1 MPGGKERELRRR
13 IGSVQSTKKITRAME
28 LIAATRVVK
37 AMQRAGAARPYAN
50 HITSV
55 IENLAAAG
63 TEVDH
68 PLLRREAEPRA
79 AGVIVVAGDRG
90 LAGAY
95 NTSVIRAAERRL
107 MDHTA
112 HRRGYVLFCV
122 GRKSARYFRFRN
134 YRVDRAF
141 DGFSDNPAYDDA
153 RRVAETVSGAFVG
166 GAVDVVY
173 LVYTE
178 FASMGV
184 QRVVT
189 RRFLPL
195 EETEV
200 IAAEGGGAPEAT
212 AAFEMEPSPEA
223 VLEALLPRYVEAR
236 LFGALLDA
244 AASEHASRQRA
255 MKAATDNAEEIIT
268 KLSRAMNQ
276 ARQDAITTEI
286 MEIVGG
292 AEALGAVDPDVDLP
306 ALIDHYKSEA
316 AQTGGVPVS

>member
-50 HITSV
+50 HITAV
-55 IENLAAAG
+55 IENLAAGG

-68 PLLRREAEPRA
+68 PLLRRTDEPRA
-79 AGVIVVAGDRG
+79 AGVIAVAGDRG

-107 MDHTA
+107 MDHTGQG
-112 HRRGYVLFCV
+112 RGYALFCV

-134 YRVDRAF
+134 YRVDHAF
-141 DGFSDNPAYDDA
+141 DGFSDNPGYDDA

-166 GAVDVVY
+166 GDVDVVY

-178 FASMGV
+178 FVSMGV

-189 RRFLPL
+189 RQFLPL
-195 EETEV
+195 EETAV
-200 IAAEGGGAPEAT
+200 IAAEGGGTPEAT

-292 AEALGAVDPDVDLP
+292 AEALGAVDSDVDLP
-306 ALIDHYKSEA
+306 ALIESYKSEA
-316 AQTGGVPVS
+316 AAEPAPVP